1 MNIKAFTM
9 AEVLITLGIIGIVAA
24 MTIPMMQ
31 NKYKKTLI
39 ETRLASTES
48 ILNQA
53 LSMSIAKNG
62 PVSGW
67 EFSMNTTDFFNKY
80 YAPYLKYT
88 HICEWNE
95 QESSWTECSTK
106 KLLRQC
112 SSMAVT
118 ESGEK
123 VNINNNQR
131 KYLLNNGVA
140 ITLVSGKSSFV
151 LDLNISK
158 SQLKYGRDYFRITA
172 NKYFEGMPKDES
184 YMSSLTYVR
193 GGYTSSTGNYQRS
206 ACDLIKNN
214 KNTSDGKTFYE
225 HCRTGHGNWFYGDC
239 CSAII
244 KCNGGRIPKDYPIR
258 L

>member
-1 MNIKAFTM
+1 MIKRAFTM

-24 MTIPMMQ
+24 LTIPMMQ
-31 NKYKKTLI
+31 NKYKKTLV

-53 LSMSIAKNG
+53 LAMSIAHNG

-80 YAPYLKYT
+80 YAPYLKYS
-88 HICEWNE
+88 HVCEHYE
-95 QESSWTECSTK
+95 QESSWTEGSSK

-118 ESGEK
+118 EDGNK
-123 VNINNNQR
+123 IDVNNNQK

-140 ITLVSGKSSFV
+140 ITLTDKNTVFI

-158 SQLKYGRDYFRITA
+158 SQLKYGRDHFRIMP
-172 NKYFEGMPKDES
+172 NKHFVDFAEDES

-193 GGYTSSTGNYQRS
+193 EDTCKYVKNNTVTSS
-206 ACDLIKNN
+206 
-214 KNTSDGKTFYE
+214 GKTFYE
-225 HCRTGHGNWFYGDC
+225 RCKTGEAHWFHGDC

-244 KCNGGRIPKDYPIR
+244 KCNGGKIPKDYPVK